1 MSAQAPAAPG
11 VPGAPAAPAAAG
23 FKPPSVVLCT
33 IGLAMAS
40 FMQVLDTTIANVSL
54 PTIAGNL
61 GASSQQATW
70 VITSFAVSM
79 AIALPLTG
87 FLSRRFGETKLFVW
101 STLAFTVASLLCGLA
116 QSMGMLVVSRAIQGF
131 VCGPMYPITQSLL
144 VSIYPR
150 EKRGQALALL
160 AMITVVAPIA
170 GPILGGW
177 ITDNYSWEWI
187 FLINVP
193 LGILAS
199 SIVAS
204 QLRNRPEHTE
214 RPKMDY
220 MGLALLVIGVGA
232 LQLVLD
238 LGNDEDWFH
247 SNMIIVLACVAAVS
261 LVVFVIWELTD
272 KDPIVDL
279 RLFRHRNFRA
289 GTMALV
295 VAYAA
300 FFSVSLLIPQWL
312 QRDMGYT
319 AIWAGLATAP
329 IGILPVLMTP
339 FVGKYASRFDLRM
352 LASVAFLVL
361 AVTSFMRSNFN
372 LQVDFRHV
380 AGVQLLMGVGVAL
393 FFMPVLQI
401 LLSDLDGREIASGS
415 GLATF
420 LRTLGGSFA
429 ASGTTYLWSRR
440 TVEHHAHLSEHI
452 STYSPGVQ
460 DQVTALGHGDL
471 QQGAAVLNNMI
482 NHQASQMG
490 FNDIFYLLGWTFL
503 AIIGF
508 LWLAKPPFGAGAGG
522 AAAGGH

>member
-1 MSAQAPAAPG
+1 MSNQAATPAAPG
-11 VPGAPAAPAAAG
+11 APGAPAAA
-23 FKPPSVVLCT
+23 FRPPSVALCT
-33 IGLAMAS
+33 VGLAMAS

-70 VITSFAVSM
+70 VITSFAVSN

-101 STLAFTVASLLCGLA
+101 ATLSFTIASLLCGLA

-193 LGILAS
+193 LGIIAA
-199 SIVAS
+199 VVVGA
-204 QLRNRPEHTE
+204 QLRDRPEPTE
-214 RPKMDY
+214 RPRMDY
-220 MGLALLVIGVGA
+220 VGLITLIIGVGC

-238 LGNDEDWFH
+238 LGNDEDWF
-247 SNMIIVLACVAAVS
+247 SSDKIVVLAAISAVALAVF
-261 LVVFVIWELTD
+261 LIWELTD
-272 KDPIVDL
+272 KDPIVNL

-289 GTMALV
+289 GTMALI

-352 LASVAFLVL
+352 LASVAFIFM
-361 AVTSFMRSNFN
+361 AATSFMRSDFN
-372 LQVDFRHV
+372 LQVDFAHV

-401 LLSDLDGREIASGS
+401 LLSDLDGREIAAGS

-429 ASGTTYLWSRR
+429 ASLTTYLWSKR
-440 TVEHHAHLSEHI
+440 TQMHHAQLTEHI
-452 STYSPGVQ
+452 SAYTPGMQEQVQ
-460 DQVTALGHGDL
+460 AMGQGDL
-471 QQGAAVLNNMI
+471 QTGAAFLNNTI

-503 AIIGF
+503 GIIFF
-508 LWLAKPPFGAGAGG
+508 LWLAKPPFAGG
-522 AAAGGH
+522 GGAAAAGGH

>member
-1 MSAQAPAAPG
+1 MSNQAAAPAAPG
-11 VPGAPAAPAAAG
+11 GPGAPAAA
-23 FKPPSVVLCT
+23 FRPPSVALCT
-33 IGLAMAS
+33 VGLALAS

-70 VITSFAVSM
+70 VITSFAVSN

-101 STLAFTVASLLCGLA
+101 ATLAFTAASLLCGLA
-116 QSMGMLVVSRAIQGF
+116 QSMGMLVVSRALQGF

-193 LGILAS
+193 LGIIAAT
-199 SIVAS
+199 VVGS
-204 QLRNRPEHTE
+204 QLRDRPEPTE
-214 RPKMDY
+214 RPRMDY
-220 MGLALLVIGVGA
+220 VGLITLIIGVGC
-232 LQLVLD
+232 LQVVLD
-238 LGNDEDWFH
+238 LGNDEDWFN
-247 SNMIIVLACVAAVS
+247 STKIIVLAAISAVALAVF
-261 LVVFVIWELTD
+261 LIWELTD

-289 GTMALV
+289 GTMALI

-329 IGILPVLMTP
+329 IGILPVIMTP

-352 LASVAFLVL
+352 LASIAFIFM
-361 AVTSFMRSNFN
+361 AATSFMRSDFN
-372 LQVDFRHV
+372 LQVDFPHV

-401 LLSDLDGREIASGS
+401 LLSDLDGREIAAGS

-429 ASGTTYLWSRR
+429 ASLTTYLWAKR
-440 TVEHHAHLSEHI
+440 TQLHHAHLTEHI
-452 STYSPGVQ
+452 STYTPGMQEQVQ
-460 DQVTALGHGDL
+460 MMGNGSL
-471 QQGAAVLNNMI
+471 QNGAAFLNNTI

-503 AIIGF
+503 GIIFF
-508 LWLAKPPFGAGAGG
+508 LWLAKPPFGGGGGA

>member
-1 MSAQAPAAPG
+1 MSAQAPAA
-11 VPGAPAAPAAAG
+11 GAPAVPAAG
-23 FKPPSVVLCT
+23 FAPPSVALCT

-54 PTIAGNL
+54 PAISGNL

-70 VITSFAVSM
+70 VITSFAVST

-87 FLSRRFGETKLFVW
+87 WLSRRFGETRLFVW
-101 STLAFTVASLLCGLA
+101 ATLAFTVASLLCGLA
-116 QSMGMLVVSRAIQGF
+116 QSMGMLVVSRALQGF
-131 VCGPMYPITQSLL
+131 VAGPMYPITQSLL

-160 AMITVVAPIA
+160 AMVTVVAPIA

-193 LGILAS
+193 LGIFAAL
-199 SIVAS
+199 VVGS
-204 QLRNRPEHTE
+204 QLKGRPEHTE

-220 MGLALLVIGVGA
+220 VGLVTLVIGVGA

-238 LGNDEDWFH
+238 LGNDEDWF
-247 SNMIIVLACVAAVS
+247 SSPTIVMLSCVSVVALA
-261 LVVFVIWELTD
+261 VFLIWELTD

-289 GTMALV
+289 GTLALV

-300 FFSVSLLIPQWL
+300 FFSVALLIPLWL

-329 IGILPVLMTP
+329 IGILPVILTP
-339 FVGKYASRFDLRM
+339 FVGKYAGRYDMRM
-352 LASVAFLVL
+352 LASIAFVFLSL
-361 AVTSFMRSNFN
+361 TSFLRSGFN
-372 LQVDFRHV
+372 LQVDFQHV

-401 LLSDLDGREIASGS
+401 LLSDLDGREIAAGS

-429 ASGTTYLWSRR
+429 ASLTTWLWARR
-440 TVEHHAHLSEHI
+440 TQEHHAHLTEHI
-452 STYSPGVQ
+452 SAYTPGMQ
-460 DQVTALGHGDL
+460 EQVAAMGQGDL
-471 QQGAAVLNNMI
+471 QHGAALLNTTI

-490 FNDIFYLLGWTFL
+490 FNDIFYLLGWVFL
-503 AIIGF
+503 AIIAF
-508 LWLAKPPFGAGAGG
+508 LWLAKPPFGAGAGSV
-522 AAAGGH
+522 ASAGGH